1 MIYTKTVPLHFDAVS
16 SASFP
21 INVPISVKEIRIKQL
36 TVINPVDDTVATP
49 VGVITS
55 DLIPGNQTMCS
66 VPLIGSTYFTG
77 QLDTRFTL
85 NNPSVNSAYTFRL
98 TYNGQ
103 QDLVGLA
110 DLDVWVDITVEFHS

>member
-16 SASFP
+16 SASFL
-21 INVPISVKEIRIKQL
+21 INVPMTVKEIRIKQL
-36 TVINPVDDTVATP
+36 TVINPGTGPASP

-66 VPLIGSTYFTG
+66 VPLIATTYFTG
-77 QLDTRFTL
+77 QLNTRFTL
-85 NNPSVNSAYTFRL
+85 NNPSVNSTYTFRL
-98 TYNGQ
+98 TYDGQ

-110 DLDVWVDITVEFHS
+110 ATDAWVDITMEFHS